1 MLAWFKSLSAIIGA
15 ALKTV
20 KSKSFLK
27 TCGNAPEKHPS

>member
-27 TCGNAPEKHPS
+27 TCGDVLEKHSS